1 MADLKELLSQLPADI
16 TMGEYENVYFSL
28 RHDGDGQYVCQAI
41 SDKGPI
47 YDSVFLHKGGALG
60 MQPLFFIRDTP
71 EEAVGCM
78 VNWLRT
84 GNYMN

>member
-16 TMGEYENVYFSL
+16 TVGAFENVHFAL
-28 RHDGDGQYVCQAI
+28 MNDGDGQYVCEAI
-41 SDKGPI
+41 SDKGPS
-47 YDSVFLHKGGALG
+47 YDSVFVDMGGTLG
-60 MQPLFFIRDTP
+60 MQPLFFMRDTP

-84 GNYMN
+84 GNYMK